1 MGTKGRKYF
10 RLMGGTREL
19 ADTMITFLRSF
30 RGRKG
35 KRTSELV
42 TQVDELAI
50 VTGSVRWEEHLLLF
64 ALLASLSP

>member
-19 ADTMITFLRSF
+19 VDIMITFLRSF

-42 TQVDELAI
+42 TQVDDLAI
-50 VTGSVRWEEHLLLF
+50 VTDSVRWEEHLLLS
-64 ALLASLSP
+64 ALPASLSP